1 MIRPPGINY
10 STPITMEVLESTFH
24 EHYEGLHRYAY
35 SLTGDNETAKDVVQ
49 QVFTTLWEKRD
60 QLTITNSLRAY
71 LYRAVHNAC
80 HNLTT
85 RTIRHQPVEKLKEED
100 LGYPGVQPE
109 FLREIRE
116 LEAIIRAT
124 IDSLPPRCRTIFIKS
139 REEEKTYPVIAR
151 EMGLSVKTI
160 EAQMS
165 KALKVIRR
173 TLQNHFHQS

>member
-124 IDSLPPRCRTIFIKS
+124 IP
-139 REEEKTYPVIAR
+139 
-151 EMGLSVKTI
+151 
-160 EAQMS
+160 
-165 KALKVIRR
+165 ALHDVGESCNYHSTMVPTWTSSGRR
-173 TLQNHFHQS
+173 STSNNITEQSIL